1 MIENT
6 KCIEVRKD
14 YYLLVVNDVSL
25 GEFEKS
31 DLRHIIEVI
40 DNSIQKKMILKELS
54 NHDKQWREIACNI
67 TKGDKDLADDLTQ
80 QMYLKLM
87 NYKKFNVYFVFL

>member
-14 YYLLVVNDVSL
+14 YYLLVINDVSL

-40 DNSIQKKMILKELS
+40 DNSI
-54 NHDKQWREIACNI
+54 
-67 TKGDKDLADDLTQ
+67 
-80 QMYLKLM
+80 
-87 NYKKFNVYFVFL
+87 